1 MKNLTLKEEKL
12 IREFVEILLEEK
24 SKGYEFIKNDAKA
37 FLQFTLVVV
46 GLLLIMN
53 PASVTIISAE
63 LIIASSIAFLDLINF
78 EYNYKKNEYEYS
90 PELFDALLNLGG
102 LGLIKFL
109 SALKQKNML
118 EKIAFSDNPEI
129 AKIAI
134 EESFNKFYNAITRT
148 IMSGIMSYDLID
160 SSLMIKDLKAEVI
173 KHYPELENDPEI
185 NQMFH
190 EHNVILNNISKDKDK
205 KITAQEIENVQ
216 SLKND
221 LLKVSDTFKM
231 KEKVEQKIPEIKQE
245 IVQKIIST
253 KPKNKD
259 ASWDWPDWIKD
270 IFKPMKHKMKRKR

>member
-12 IREFVEILLEEK
+12 IREFVEILLEKK

-37 FLQFTLVVV
+37 FLQFTLVIV

-53 PASVTIISAE
+53 PAAVTIISAE

-118 EKIAFSDNPEI
+118 EKIAFSDNSEI
-129 AKIAI
+129 AITAI
-134 EESFNKFYNAITRT
+134 EESFDKFYNTITRT
-148 IMSGIMSYDLID
+148 IMSGIMSYDLVD

-190 EHNVILNNISKDKDK
+190 EHNVILNNISKDDK
-205 KITAQEIENVQ
+205 KITVQEIENIQ

-221 LLKVSDTFKM
+221 LLKASDTFKM

-253 KPKNKD
+253 KPKNKNE
-259 ASWDWPDWIKD
+259 SWDWPDWIKD
-270 IFKPMKHKMKRKR
+270 IFKPMKHKIKKKQ